1 MRQQVAEWFTAN
13 HNTINLYVLG
23 AIPFLAAYL
32 FWYIRHSIKEAEKNL
47 DWIR

>member
-32 FWYIRHSIKEAEKNL
+32 FLYIRYSVKEEAKNL
-47 DWIR
+47 GWIR